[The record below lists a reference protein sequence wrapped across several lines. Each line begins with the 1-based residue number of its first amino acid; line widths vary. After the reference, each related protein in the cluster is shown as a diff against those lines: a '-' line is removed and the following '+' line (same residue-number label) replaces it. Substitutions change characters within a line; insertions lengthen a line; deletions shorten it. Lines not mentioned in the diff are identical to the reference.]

1 MMQQKTMSG
10 GGSMQTNTGA
20 GTGYFVGGV
29 PQELQAMAL
38 TPTDP
43 QLIQQ
48 KLPNEVTMQ
57 AVGSGEPFQG
67 TF

>member
-1 MMQQKTMSG
+1 MSG

-43 QLIQQ
+43 QLNQG
-48 KLPNEVTMQ
+48 KLPIEVTM
-57 AVGSGEPFQG
+57 
-67 TF
+67 